1 MSEHTNDYGTP
12 RPGAVPA
19 GGGSHAAEEEQTTLG
34 GLFSDLTQNVS
45 VLVRQE
51 VELAKTEL
59 KESAASAGKGAGMY
73 AGAGIAAHFVLM
85 FLSLAAVFGLATLI
99 GYGWS
104 ALIVAGVWA
113 IIAAILAMV
122 AKKKMEQ
129 VKGLPKTSS
138 TVKKIPSAFKPQE
151 ETR

>member
-1 MSEHTNDYGTP
+1 
-12 RPGAVPA
+12 
-19 GGGSHAAEEEQTTLG
+19 
-34 GLFSDLTQNVS
+34 
-45 VLVRQE
+45 
-51 VELAKTEL
+51 
-59 KESAASAGKGAGMY
+59 MY